1 MIEIQSSS
9 LLQEVYMLYQ
19 VEPNKIPQEIPST
32 GEVIGYDIEYPE
44 WNELKAYKMIDFL
57 LRMRYNL
64 SMDCDEE
71 LYCININKNGIFY
84 GSVDDESLDVCV
96 LKLLLEIHDK
106 ILEAEQQAIRDELRK
121 EC

>member
-1 MIEIQSSS
+1 MIEPS

-19 VEPNKIPQEIPST
+19 VEPIKHPQIIPSS
-32 GEVIGYDIEYPE
+32 GECIGYDIEYPE
-44 WNELKAYKMIDFL
+44 WNELKAYKMMDFL

-106 ILEAEQQAIRDELRK
+106 ILEAEQQAIRDELMR
-121 EC
+121 C